1 MIKVIVKI
9 QSDKYLGM
17 EGLHTKPV
25 ISLKNRSPATTC
37 PSRDFIYWK

>member
-1 MIKVIVKI
+1 MIKVSVKK

-17 EGLHTKPV
+17 ERVHTKPV